1 MSILRGM
8 VPNRIRLEAHNSI
21 GQPLARYRQ
30 GVAIYALDD
39 QIPEIHPSAYV
50 HPEAVIIGSVTIG
63 PESSIW
69 PGAVLRGDDGEI
81 HIGARSSIQDNAV
94 LHTTPA
100 YPTVVGDD
108 CVIGHLVHLEGCRI
122 EDGSLIGNAA
132 MVLHRCVI
140 GPQAV
145 VAANSVVLNDTIVPS
160 GALAAG
166 SPAVIKP
173 DRARVEEIAAGVAS
187 YVARSH
193 RYGRGLRRL
202 D

>member
-1 MSILRGM
+1 MA
-8 VPNRIRLEAHNSI
+8 PNRIRLEPHNSI
-21 GQPLARYRQ
+21 GRPAGRYRR

-50 HPEAVIIGSVTIG
+50 HPDAVIIGSVTIG

-94 LHTTPA
+94 LHTTPND
-100 YPTVVGDD
+100 PTVVGDD

-122 EDGSLIGNAA
+122 EAGSLIGNAA
-132 MVLHRCVI
+132 MVLHRCVV
-140 GPQAV
+140 GPAAV
-145 VAANSVVLNDTIVPS
+145 VAANSVVLNDVVVPS
-160 GALAAG
+160 GSLAAG

-173 DRARVEEIAAGVAS
+173 GRARTGEIAVGVAS
-187 YVARSH
+187 YVARAH
-193 RYGRGLRRL
+193 RYRQGLRRL